1 MGELAERARVGGSLL
16 SEDDPSVGL
25 SVPAHRPTHGTG
37 TGTVCNGLRIF
48 FSLVRKEQA
57 WRVEGQEGRQGR

>member
-1 MGELAERARVGGSLL
+1 MGELAERARVGGRLL

-25 SVPAHRPTHGTG
+25 WVPTHRPAHGTD

-48 FSLVRKEQA
+48 FLIRRKQA
-57 WRVEGQEGRQGR
+57 WRVEGRKGRQGR